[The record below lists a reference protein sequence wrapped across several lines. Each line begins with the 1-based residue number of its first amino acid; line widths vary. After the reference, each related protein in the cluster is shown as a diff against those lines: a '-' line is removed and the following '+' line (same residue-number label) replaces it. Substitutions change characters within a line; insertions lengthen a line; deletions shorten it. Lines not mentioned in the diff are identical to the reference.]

1 MAARL
6 NPLTWLAAAA
16 AAWLLVLGLND
27 WRVSLA
33 VAAGFLI
40 LAGAARGPAPVAAAL
55 ALAAPVGASLVI
67 VHGPHGERDLGILSS
82 EGLAVAGT
90 LSVRVLALIAA
101 LLAAGALI
109 AALLAA
115 GALIPVPALVKALG
129 RYPRA
134 AYLAG
139 AALRL
144 FPQAAGELTSIREAN
159 RLRGRRVRGPVAAA
173 KHLAV
178 PLIVRL
184 VSAGADRVI
193 PLEVAGLVRPGRRTV
208 LVPPDDSAWQR
219 AARVALL
226 VLAAG
231 AVVLWRW

>member
-90 LSVRVLALIAA
+90 LSVRVL
-101 LLAAGALI
+101 ALI

>member
-82 EGLAVAGT
+82 EGLAVAGA
-90 LSVRVLALIAA
+90 LPVRVL
-101 LLAAGALI
+101 ALI

>member
-40 LAGAARGPAPVAAAL
+40 LAGAERGPASVAAAL

-90 LSVRVLALIAA
+90 LSVRVL
-101 LLAAGALI
+101 ALI

>member
-82 EGLAVAGT
+82 EGLAVAGA
-90 LSVRVLALIAA
+90 LSVRVL
-101 LLAAGALI
+101 ALI

>member
-82 EGLAVAGT
+82 EGLAVAGA
-90 LSVRVLALIAA
+90 LSVRGL
-101 LLAAGALI
+101 ALI

>member
-6 NPLTWLAAAA
+6 NPLTWLVAAA

-82 EGLAVAGT
+82 EGLAVAGA
-90 LSVRVLALIAA
+90 LSVRVL
-101 LLAAGALI
+101 ALI